1 MVLYAAAD
9 LLWATRIKSTADA
22 LCIPCRPVP
31 DTGMLRARLTDSD
44 VRGVLLDL
52 VAPDRVRA
60 LLGVLRGADA
70 GERERAV
77 RVVAWG
83 PHVEADLL
91 AEARA
96 LGADEVMTRGA
107 FASALPDL
115 LTRLE
120 GRDGV

>member
-1 MVLYAAAD
+1 MIAYSAGD

-22 LCIPCRPVP
+22 LGIPCRPVR
-31 DTGMLRARLTDSD
+31 DAGMLRARLSDSD

-52 VAPDRVRA
+52 EAPDRARA

-107 FASALPDL
+107 FASVLPDL
-115 LTRLE
+115 LARLE
-120 GRDGV
+120 GD